1 MKAIINGELFI
12 GNKFYTGKVLIID
25 GERIVDVISTEE
37 LNSVYPNIET
47 IDAEKGYV
55 TPGFIDLQL
64 NGCGGVLFNDD
75 ISLKTLE
82 IMHKTNLKYG
92 CTSFTPTL
100 ITTGDENIEKAL
112 NLVSGIEN
120 KGKYGILG
128 LHIEGPYISV
138 QKKGIHNSKFIRV
151 ADEAMIDKIVASG
164 KENVKIITLAP
175 ENT

>member
-12 GNKFYTGKVLIID
+12 GNKFYTGKALILD
-25 GERIVDVISTEE
+25 GERIVDIVAEDE
-37 LNSVYPNIET
+37 LKTTYKDIET

-64 NGCGGVLFNDD
+64 NGCGGVLFNDN
-75 ISLKTLE
+75 ISLETLE
-82 IMHKTNLKYG
+82 IMHKTNLRYG

-112 NLVSGIEN
+112 DLVQSIEN

-128 LHIEGPYISV
+128 LHIEGPYIS
-138 QKKGIHNSKFIRV
+138 K
-151 ADEAMIDKIVASG
+151 
-164 KENVKIITLAP
+164 
-175 ENT
+175 